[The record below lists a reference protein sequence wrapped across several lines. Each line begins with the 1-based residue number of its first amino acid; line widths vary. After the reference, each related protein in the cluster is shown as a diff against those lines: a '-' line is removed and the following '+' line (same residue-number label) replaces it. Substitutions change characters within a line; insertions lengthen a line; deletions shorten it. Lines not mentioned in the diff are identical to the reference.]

1 MERYEWNEDL
11 SIDVAAAN
19 ISKFLS
25 YSSRSSGQASC
36 FMLPQSTGDYYNPGE
51 AWLHLGEW
59 DKAKTDL
66 MTARD
71 MGVDIIAAFHYFY
84 ESIADFEGRNGV
96 KLPADLAAM
105 LTPQQ

>member
-11 SIDVAAAN
+11 SIDVAAVN

-25 YSSRSSGQASC
+25 YNSRSSGQASC
-36 FMLPQSTGDYYNPGE
+36 FMLPQSTGDYYNRGK

-59 DKAKTDL
+59 AKARLDL
-66 MTARD
+66 TVAIA
-71 MGVDIIAAFHYFY
+71 MGINIINVFRNDYA
-84 ESIADFEGRNGV
+84 SVPDFEQKNGV

-105 LTPQQ
+105 LTP